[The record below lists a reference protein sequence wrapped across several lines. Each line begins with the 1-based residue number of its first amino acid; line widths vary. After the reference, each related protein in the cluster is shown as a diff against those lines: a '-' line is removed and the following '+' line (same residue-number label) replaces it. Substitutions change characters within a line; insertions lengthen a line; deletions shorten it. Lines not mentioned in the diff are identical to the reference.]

1 MGGAVTAGGGGCGG
15 GEAARSAAQAGV
27 SMAAP
32 LALRGRGA
40 CSRMQLPLL
49 PPLPLGGG
57 RTLRSYIRII
67 TAINNNDDDNN
78 E

>member
-1 MGGAVTAGGGGCGG
+1 MALSLL
-15 GEAARSAAQAGV
+15 EAAAAAAQAGV

-40 CSRMQLPLL
+40 CSRMQLLPL
-49 PPLPLGGG
+49 PPLGGG

-67 TAINNNDDDNN
+67 TTINNNDDDNN